1 VTLVELTMRCDN
13 CERLDTEHE
22 TLERGTEMEVF
33 LRDVERRAYRI
44 ALVSVRDPDESLD
57 IVQEA
62 MISLVTSY
70 AARPSEEWRPL
81 FYRILKNRIRDWQR
95 RQSVRRRVMSLF
107 GAGDSDDPD
116 PIQEAPG
123 PAHDNPAAALERGD
137 AMAALAAALRALPR
151 RQREAFTLR
160 NFEGMDV
167 LETALAMGCSDGSV
181 KTHYSRAIAKL
192 RETLG
197 EHWQ

>member
-1 VTLVELTMRCDN
+1 MRYDYSG
-13 CERLDTEHE
+13 RLDTEHE
-22 TLERGTEMEVF
+22 TLERETEMEAF

-44 ALVSVRDPDESLD
+44 AVVSVRDADESLD
-57 IVQEA
+57 IVQES
-62 MISLVTSY
+62 MISLVNSY
-70 AARPSEEWRPL
+70 SDRPSAEWRPL

-95 RQSVRRRVMSLF
+95 RQAVRRRFTSFF
-107 GAGDSDDPD
+107 GSGEADERD

-123 PAHDNPAAALERGD
+123 PAYDNPAARLETAN
-137 AMAALAAALRALPR
+137 AMDALAEALRSLPR

-167 LETALAMGCSDGSV
+167 VETARAMGCSDGSV
-181 KTHYSRAIAKL
+181 KTHYSRAIGKL
-192 RETLG
+192 REILG

>member
-1 VTLVELTMRCDN
+1 
-13 CERLDTEHE
+13 
-22 TLERGTEMEVF
+22 
-33 LRDVERRAYRI
+33 
-44 ALVSVRDPDESLD
+44 
-57 IVQEA
+57 
-62 MISLVTSY
+62 
-70 AARPSEEWRPL
+70 
-81 FYRILKNRIRDWQR
+81 
-95 RQSVRRRVMSLF
+95 
-107 GAGDSDDPD
+107 
-116 PIQEAPG
+116 
-123 PAHDNPAAALERGD
+123 
-137 AMAALAAALRALPR
+137 MAALAAALRALPR